1 MASPTSLPISGG
13 RFLRMGDLIATT
25 GLSRPTI
32 YRLVAAG
39 DFPRQHSLTKR
50 CVGWWQSDVDQW
62 LRDRRSAGAAPP
74 P

>member
-1 MASPTSLPISGG
+1 MAPLTARPSSSG

-32 YRLVAAG
+32 YRLVATG
-39 DFPRQHSLTKR
+39 EFPRQVALTKR

-62 LRDRRSAGAAPP
+62 LRARRGQGGNTSP
-74 P
+74 